1 MAGKSPGETKKANS
15 ANNMS
20 YFLREVEKPKRREEL
35 KGVRVYSYKDGNRN
49 LKLTAASILLFEMNK
64 LSNQKNKKQYELTG
78 LLKNSF
84 QNRDNILKEKEVFYE
99 SENTFND
106 LSPSKQFQL
115 RKVMNKK
122 LNHRLQISKQQ
133 VNKFIEY
140 L

>member
-64 LSNQKNKKQYELTG
+64 LSN
-78 LLKNSF
+78 
-84 QNRDNILKEKEVFYE
+84 
-99 SENTFND
+99 
-106 LSPSKQFQL
+106 
-115 RKVMNKK
+115 
-122 LNHRLQISKQQ
+122 
-133 VNKFIEY
+133 
-140 L
+140 